1 MFEPHC
7 VLSAVSSITVQLSR
21 ELLECHVTPGIHED
35 NGIQDIKVA
44 EVFQAF
50 YVVPDYQREYVWET
64 DQVEQL
70 LNDINVQ
77 LVDAALASGLF
88 R

>member
-1 MFEPHC
+1 LC
-7 VLSAVSSITVQLSR
+7 LSEVSSITEQWSH
-21 ELLECHVTPGIHED
+21 ELLEHYVTPGIHED
-35 NGIQDIKVA
+35 NGIQDIKIA

-50 YVVPDYQREYVWET
+50 YVVLDYQREYVWET

>member
-1 MFEPHC
+1 MC
-7 VLSAVSSITVQLSR
+7 LSEVSSITERWSH
-21 ELLECHVTPGIHED
+21 ELLEHHVTPGIHED
-35 NGIQDIKVA
+35 NGIQDIKIA

-50 YVVPDYQREYVWET
+50 YVVLDYQREYVWET

>member
-1 MFEPHC
+1 MC
-7 VLSAVSSITVQLSR
+7 LSEVSSITVQWSR
-21 ELLECHVTPGIHED
+21 ELLEHHVTPGIHED

-50 YVVPDYQREYVWET
+50 YVVPDYQHEYVWET

>member
-1 MFEPHC
+1 LC
-7 VLSAVSSITVQLSR
+7 LSEVSSITEQWSH
-21 ELLECHVTPGIHED
+21 ELLEHHVTPGIHED
-35 NGIQDIKVA
+35 NGIQDIKIA

-50 YVVPDYQREYVWET
+50 YVVLDYQREYVWET